1 MTNDRRSVL
10 FDGDNVYIKRDFPK
24 NLIEAAIHAL
34 TVLHEGDMFLAGGCL
49 LPHTTR
55 DYDVIVWND
64 KRSDSALRSFWKA
77 NADSLGFKI
86 VADYLADDPNP
97 LSSESS
103 ETGDGSAKYI
113 ITLERKVNPTEGT
126 DRVDIIYMADWV
138 STEYHYLADF
148 MADYFPLSI
157 QEIAINLR
165 TGDRI
170 GNPSLDVIQIK
181 HESKCTEKYKEYYP
195 DATFIS
201 YLEDEI
207 IPI

>member
-1 MTNDRRSVL
+1 MTNDKRSVL

-34 TVLHEGDMFLAGGCL
+34 TVLHEGEMFLAGGSL
-49 LPHTTR
+49 LPHPTR
-55 DYDVIVWND
+55 DYDVIVWDD
-64 KRSDSALRSFWKA
+64 KRSYDQLRRFWRDNASA
-77 NADSLGFKI
+77 LGFKI
-86 VADYLADDPNP
+86 IAQHCGHEPEDC
-97 LSSESS
+97 ETSS
-103 ETGDGSAKYI
+103 ETGDDTAKFI
-113 ITLERKVNPTEGT
+113 ITLERKANPIEGS
-126 DRVDIIYMADWV
+126 DRVDIIYMCDWV
-138 STEYHYLADF
+138 SKEYKYLSDY
-148 MADYFPLSI
+148 MSDYFPLSI

-181 HESKCTEKYKEYYP
+181 HDTKCTEKYKKYYP

-201 YLEDEI
+201 YLEDER